1 MNSIHDM
8 GGMHGFG
15 PIVVEE
21 EEPVFH
27 AGWESRVYGLVR
39 VWYPWA
45 RYKSWGSFRH
55 NLEKISP
62 SDYLEM
68 SYYERWFHVHEQK
81 ALETGIVTR
90 IELERSEANLAN
102 VIPDL
107 EPHPNTWRGSKRLNE
122 ELLPKFRKDQTVKVK
137 NINGLAH
144 NRLPRYVRGKVGT
157 INSINGVYAL
167 QDTNEKEEQPH
178 DQLENVYTVKF
189 SSREL
194 WGADGHS
201 NDYVY
206 IDAWESYLDFGY

>member
-15 PIVVEE
+15 PIEVEKN
-21 EEPVFH
+21 EPVFH
-27 AGWESRVYGLVR
+27 ADWESRVYALVR

-55 NLEKISP
+55 NLEKIPP

-90 IELERSEANLAN
+90 TELETSKANLDNVVPELERH
-102 VIPDL
+102 PDS
-107 EPHPNTWRGSKRLNE
+107 WRGSRRLNE
-122 ELLPKFRKDQTVKVK
+122 ELPLKFCKGQEVRAK
-137 NINGLAH
+137 NINGFAH

-157 INSINGVYAL
+157 IFSINGVYAL
-167 QDTNEKEEQPH
+167 QDTNEKGEQPY

-189 SSREL
+189 SSSEL
-194 WGADGHS
+194 WGANGNVKDF
-201 NDYVY
+201 VY
-206 IDAWESYLDFGY
+206 IDAWESYLDFD